1 MNVILYNFNTT
12 IKMTIFITVNV
23 VNYNDWFPD
32 IKATLNSWNYFN
44 MVVMYHI
51 FHIKK
56 LNFAKNFAPVFMNNW
71 PVISFL
77 TMCLSGFFNQDC
89 AASCNNQN
97 RLNICYVRTTHVPRS
112 SSFPESGFTK
122 AEDNRRPPPHPQK
135 ILCCLKEQ
143 IGKCSLTILWKSS
156 WKIILFLPWVF
167 GRLYW

>member
-1 MNVILYNFNTT
+1 MNVVLYNFNTT
-12 IKMTIFITVNV
+12 IKMTIFFTVSV

-56 LNFAKNFAPVFMNNW
+56 LNFIKNFAPVFMNNW

-77 TMCLSGFFNQDC
+77 TMCLSGFFNQDW

-97 RLNICYVRTTHVPRS
+97 RLNICYVRTAQVSPDPVLSLCLVLQRLRITAVPQ
-112 SSFPESGFTK
+112 
-122 AEDNRRPPPHPQK
+122 PHPKK

-167 GRLYW
+167 GRL